1 VVKSAS
7 SNAEYLKVNPQ
18 SGAYPE
24 HRSAVDVPWSPM
36 PARAIFLVG
45 FMACGKTTTGR
56 QLAHRLNWD
65 FVDLDA
71 EIESHEGQTIAEI
84 FRLRG
89 EHGEKG
95 YRKAETQALRR
106 LTESLQRDTVIALG
120 GGTFSLAKNREL
132 LRPWASVFL
141 EAPVEELW
149 RRSQEDPAKR
159 PLRKDNF
166 EEFRALHDQRL
177 PSYRQATV
185 TIVTSGRD
193 PSSLC
198 AEIESILQFQGNA
211 RVPGIDQIPPAHL
224 RTGESE

>member
-1 VVKSAS
+1 
-7 SNAEYLKVNPQ
+7 
-18 SGAYPE
+18 
-24 HRSAVDVPWSPM
+24 M

-45 FMACGKTTTGR
+45 FMACGKTTTGKE
-56 QLAHRLNWD
+56 LAARLNWD

-89 EHGEKG
+89 EHGENG
-95 YRKAETQALRR
+95 YRDAETQALHR
-106 LTESLQRDTVIALG
+106 LTKSLQRDTVIALG
-120 GGTFSLAKNREL
+120 GGTFSFARNREIL
-132 LRPWASVFL
+132 SPWASVFL

-149 RRSQEDPAKR
+149 RRSQEDPDKR
-159 PLRKDNF
+159 PLRKNNF
-166 EEFRALHDQRL
+166 EEFRALHDERL
-177 PSYRQATV
+177 PSYREATV

-198 AEIESILQFQGNA
+198 DEIESILQFQGPA
-211 RVPGIDQIPPAHL
+211 RIPGTAPIPPAHL